1 MKFISHERSSVV
13 WFKLAFPDGE
23 GRMGWGTKGPKQI
36 RAELF
41 LLFRVKLSSSGE
53 SGAHA
58 PKGVHFLKELD
69 RVDFFQGAARSY
81 YFLSPSHKF
90 PNDQDTI

>member
-23 GRMGWGTKGPKQI
+23 GSMGWGTKGPKQI

-58 PKGVHFLKELD
+58 PKGVHFLKRPAD
-69 RVDFFQGAARSY
+69 RFDYHAAKLRS
-81 YFLSPSHKF
+81 
-90 PNDQDTI
+90 

>member
-1 MKFISHERSSVV
+1 M
-13 WFKLAFPDGE
+13 GE
-23 GRMGWGTKGPKQI
+23 DIGDI
-36 RAELF
+36 
-41 LLFRVKLSSSGE
+41 GE
-53 SGAHA
+53 YDFEDDPEEKPFTDLGSLTYEETVSYTHL
-58 PKGVHFLKELD
+58 LKELD

>member
-1 MKFISHERSSVV
+1 
-13 WFKLAFPDGE
+13 
-23 GRMGWGTKGPKQI
+23 
-36 RAELF
+36 
-41 LLFRVKLSSSGE
+41 
-53 SGAHA
+53 
-58 PKGVHFLKELD
+58 LD

>member
-1 MKFISHERSSVV
+1 MPILYVIIFIPQKSVKNL
-13 WFKLAFPDGE
+13 FFDGE
-23 GRMGWGTKGPKQI
+23 FGSPYDK
-36 RAELF
+36 
-41 LLFRVKLSSSGE
+41 KLSPSGE